1 MALFLVYLGGRIQG
15 CQIEM
20 HDVRF
25 VVGDNIEQTYSK
37 LKAQWVGDKSNVH
50 MDSYMQIQHIDGYQ
64 VEVVDTAH
72 PQAEKLYFVNL
83 GAYRADSLAEQH
95 DFALYVARSSE
106 EAKQRAKE
114 SLLAGMTHLHKDD
127 LHDVDD
133 CFAIDLLDSNLS
145 IKLTPSGQAQAMK
158 PDWFGYHVL

>member
-1 MALFLVYLGGRIQG
+1 
-15 CQIEM
+15 M

-25 VVGDNIEQTYSK
+25 VVGDSIEQTYSK

-64 VEVVDTAH
+64 VEVVDSAH
-72 PQAEKLYFVNL
+72 HQAEKLYFVNL

>member
-15 CQIEM
+15 CHIEM

-25 VVGDNIEQTYSK
+25 VVGDSIEQTYSK

-64 VEVVDTAH
+64 VEVVDSAH
-72 PQAEKLYFVNL
+72 HQAEKLYFVNL

-106 EAKQRAKE
+106 KQSNALK
-114 SLLAGMTHLHKDD
+114 SLY
-127 LHDVDD
+127 
-133 CFAIDLLDSNLS
+133 
-145 IKLTPSGQAQAMK
+145 
-158 PDWFGYHVL
+158 WRE

>member
-1 MALFLVYLGGRIQG
+1 MALFLVDLGGRIQG
-15 CQIEM
+15 CHIEM

-145 IKLTPSGQAQAMK
+145 IKLTPSGQTQAMK